1 MVIRGRTVRIITRT
15 IKIMTN
21 QYFNFYKENKEW
33 DLYNKMS
40 DETIEIFGIQCF
52 YMPRKSKK
60 VDMLFGEDVG
70 SYFTSETAFEISMY
84 LEDPLS
90 FSSDE
95 NYTKWGINIDNTASL
110 FVQQDR
116 LREAIGD
123 EPFFGDLIYI
133 PMFNRLFEVT
143 NPEEKSSHFLFGR
156 LMIYNIKVTLIK
168 FNQEKIDV
176 GIPEIDDL
184 YGKTSVTVSLE
195 DNMTDAE
202 QQVVDYIDFTE
213 KNPFNE

>member
-1 MVIRGRTVRIITRT
+1 MA
-15 IKIMTN
+15 N
-21 QYFNFYKENKEW
+21 QYFNFYNENNNEW
-33 DLYNKMS
+33 DLYNKLA
-40 DETIEIFGIQCF
+40 DEVTETYGIQCL

-70 SYFTSETAFEISMY
+70 SYFNSETAFEVTMY

-90 FSSDE
+90 FGEDE
-95 NYTKWGINIDNTASL
+95 TYSKFGISVNNRCTL

-116 LREAIGD
+116 LRECIGG
-123 EPFFGDLIYI
+123 EPFFGDLVYI

-156 LMIYNIKVTLIK
+156 LMTYAIKLELIK

-195 DNMTDAE
+195 DNMTDTE

>member
-1 MVIRGRTVRIITRT
+1 MA
-15 IKIMTN
+15 N
-21 QYFNFYKENKEW
+21 QYFNFYKENNNEW
-33 DLYNKMS
+33 DLYNKLCLECI
-40 DETIEIFGIQCF
+40 ETYGIQCL

-60 VDMLFGEDVG
+60 SDMLFGEDVG
-70 SYFTSETAFEISMY
+70 SYFNSETAFEVTMY
-84 LEDPLS
+84 LENALQFDNG
-90 FSSDE
+90 DE
-95 NYTKWGINIDNTASL
+95 AYTKFGININNQVTL

-116 LREAIGD
+116 LRECIGG
-123 EPFFGDLIYI
+123 EPFFGDLVYI

-143 NPEEKSSHFLFGR
+143 NPEEKNSFFLFGR
-156 LMIYNIKVTLIK
+156 LMTYAIKLELIK